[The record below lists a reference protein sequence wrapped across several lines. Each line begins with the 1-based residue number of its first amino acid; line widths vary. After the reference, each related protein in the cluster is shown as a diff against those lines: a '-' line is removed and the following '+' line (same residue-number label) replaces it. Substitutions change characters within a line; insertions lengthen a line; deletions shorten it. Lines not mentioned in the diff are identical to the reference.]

1 MSVSTGPLTD
11 VIMQQL
17 LIYAGLSV
25 IALLTGLFLYLP
37 ALRKTLVPLSNMG
50 ESAEIINAGNLDIRF
65 PVDQGQAEIDK
76 LAHSFNGMLER
87 LEISFHNEREAKE
100 QMRRFAADA
109 SHELRTPLTSIHG
122 FLEVLLRGAADNKE
136 QLYNSLRSMHGE
148 SKRINKL
155 VEDLLLL
162 ARMDGAPQLQMTDLI
177 LSEVIH
183 EMKPHLLLLADQ
195 RKVTFD
201 ISYGIRGK
209 YDPYKLKQVILNL
222 FHNAVQHTNATTGS
236 IHLSLQAE
244 GNQALLSVRDNGYG
258 IPGEHIPHIFDR
270 FYRSDSSRT
279 RKYGGSGLGLSI
291 TKSIVEAHH
300 GKISVNSTVGEGTT
314 FTVSLPCE
322 EGLAKE
328 E

>member
-1 MSVSTGPLTD
+1 
-11 VIMQQL
+11 
-17 LIYAGLSV
+17 
-25 IALLTGLFLYLP
+25 
-37 ALRKTLVPLSNMG
+37 
-50 ESAEIINAGNLDIRF
+50 
-65 PVDQGQAEIDK
+65 
-76 LAHSFNGMLER
+76 
-87 LEISFHNEREAKE
+87 
-100 QMRRFAADA
+100 MRRFAADA

-162 ARMDGAPQLQMTDLI
+162 ARMDGAPQLQMTNLI
-177 LSEVIH
+177 LSEVIR

-222 FHNAVQHTNATTGS
+222 FHNAVQHTDTAAGS

-258 IPGEHIPHIFDR
+258 IPGEHLPHIFDR

-328 E
+328 Q